1 MKTKKSR
8 NNYSAKAWLWQVY
21 EDRKRE
27 IEAKNLSTKEYEQA
41 IRKLAR
47 ELSL

>member
-1 MKTKKSR
+1 MKTKKSGF
-8 NNYSAKAWLWQVY
+8 NYSGKARLWQVY

-27 IEAKNLSTKEYEQA
+27 IEAKNLSPKEYEQA
-41 IRKLAR
+41 IRKLVR